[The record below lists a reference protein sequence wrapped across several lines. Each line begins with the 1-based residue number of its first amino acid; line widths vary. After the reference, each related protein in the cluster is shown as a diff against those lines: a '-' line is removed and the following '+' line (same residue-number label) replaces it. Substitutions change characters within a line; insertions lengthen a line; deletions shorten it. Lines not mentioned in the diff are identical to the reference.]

1 MPVIELED
9 VCKSYGDLEVL
20 TGVDLAVEQGE
31 IYGILGPNG
40 AGKTTL
46 FQTMLGLLKQDSGSI
61 RINGSSNLSGKEV
74 KRQVGYLPSDVNFY
88 GELTGRENLRYFAA
102 LADQDP
108 DFDELLALVDLEDDA
123 DRRVG
128 DYSTGMKKRLGI
140 AQSLIKQPDIAIY
153 DEPTTG
159 LDPEGKNKF
168 RRHIEKINREK
179 DMTVI
184 ISSHITGEI
193 SPLCDRFGILADG
206 IIKASGTKEEL
217 SEEAGS
223 DIEIEVEVEE
233 PGKAEQVFDSMG
245 IGFQRDG
252 NSFELQ
258 AQDDRE
264 SIVEQLVDAGAGVR
278 DFRLKESTLENTY
291 LELTG

>member
-1 MPVIELED
+1 MTVIELED
-9 VCKSYGDLEVL
+9 VYKSYGDLDVL

-74 KRQVGYLPSDVNFY
+74 KRHVGYLPSDVNFY
-88 GELTGRENLRYFAA
+88 GEMTGRENLRYFAA

-108 DFDELLALVDLEDDA
+108 DFDELLGLVDLGDDA

-168 RRHIEKINREK
+168 RRHVEKINREK

-223 DIEIEVEVEE
+223 DIEIEVEVED
-233 PGKAEQVFDSMG
+233 PGKAEQVFGSMG
-245 IGFQRDG
+245 IDFQRDG

-258 AQDDRE
+258 AQEDRQR
-264 SIVEQLVDAGAGVR
+264 IVRELADAGAGVKG
-278 DFRLKESTLENTY
+278 FRLKESTLEKTY